1 MSLENNEEVKLEVLE
16 PVRQAFVSQED
27 LRDRVRQLVVD
38 ALVKREADPQAMKS
52 VMQSAMDGIGLG
64 LGQRTQQAGEA
75 LKEAVGGLDEAIGR
89 TVYALR
95 QAMEEGWG
103 QGKQFAQSD
112 LKEAY
117 DSLKGLDDELL
128 GVLKSTGDKAQGALR
143 DEFEKLRAHMA
154 NTGSDTG
161 RQVKDVLGVLGNRMN
176 AAASGSGQEAREA
189 AQEAAGRLRAVASG
203 ILRGLADAL
212 DKR

>member
-38 ALVKREADPQAMKS
+38 ALVKREADPQAVKS
-52 VMQSAMDGIGLG
+52 VMESAMDGIGQG
-64 LGQRTQQAGEA
+64 LGQRAHQAGDA

-95 QAMEEGWG
+95 QAMDEGWS
-103 QGKQFAQSD
+103 QGRQFAQSD

-117 DSLKGLDDELL
+117 DSLKGLEDELL
-128 GVLKSTGDKAQGALR
+128 GVLKRTGDKAQGTLR
-143 DEFEKLRAHMA
+143 EEFENLRAHMA
-154 NTGSDTG
+154 NSGSDTG
-161 RQVKDVLGVLGNRMN
+161 RQVKDVLDLLGNRMN
-176 AAASGSGQEAREA
+176 TAASGAGQEARET
-189 AQEAAGRLRAVASG
+189 AQEAGGRLRAMTSG